1 MSKRLYRQNWQRCNT
16 FANGRTTQY
25 MHQIACIYIVV
36 SQQEWNNPYLGTL
49 YKLERGNFENYCFQD
64 KGLTTSVFSC

>member
-1 MSKRLYRQNWQRCNT
+1 
-16 FANGRTTQY
+16 

-36 SQQEWNNPYLGTL
+36 SQQKWNNPYLGTL
-49 YKLERGNFENYCFQD
+49 YKLEGGNFENYCFQG